1 MGSAG
6 PATDRAEPQPAPRM
20 REHIGRLGR
29 NTAIYGTGQVLL
41 RMVSLL
47 LLPLYTSYLTPA
59 DYGIS
64 AILGVM
70 TYFLTPIF
78 ALGISGAL
86 GLVYFG
92 HDDRVERG
100 TTIWSAFATVAISA
114 AVLAVG
120 GWLASDGLAE
130 LLFVAGSSEYD
141 LSYLVSVALAT
152 AALSIT
158 AQPLLARFQFEERA
172 KGFVAITLGSSA
184 LSIGL
189 SVLLIV
195 GLRRGVAGFIEAA
208 FIAQLLTLLVASTAT
223 LREVRFRV
231 RRGVARELLGLGV
244 PLIPGFLAIFVML
257 QANKLLLQAEAGLD
271 ELGLYTVGF
280 NIGLLMTLLVTGFT
294 TAWFPFFS
302 SFMQRQDE
310 ARPLFARVASYY
322 VLGAGSISLM
332 FFIGAQPLIR
342 LVTQPDFA
350 GAYISVG
357 PSAAAQFLIGLHSI
371 LLAGM
376 YFAKAVR
383 PGVVIQGAAAV
394 TSVGLN
400 LVLIPML
407 GAGGAALALVL
418 GFASMVVYQHA
429 WNIFRLHFRVPYEW
443 GRLGVFAAVYVGT
456 AALFL
461 WDHDLPLVAEFGL
474 SAIAALGVVGIVLAL
489 LSPSERSQALV
500 ELRRRLRRVVGPAS

>member
-310 ARPLFARVASYY
+310 ARP
-322 VLGAGSISLM
+322 
-332 FFIGAQPLIR
+332 
-342 LVTQPDFA
+342 
-350 GAYISVG
+350 
-357 PSAAAQFLIGLHSI
+357 
-371 LLAGM
+371 
-376 YFAKAVR
+376 
-383 PGVVIQGAAAV
+383 
-394 TSVGLN
+394 
-400 LVLIPML
+400 
-407 GAGGAALALVL
+407 
-418 GFASMVVYQHA
+418 
-429 WNIFRLHFRVPYEW
+429 
-443 GRLGVFAAVYVGT
+443 
-456 AALFL
+456 
-461 WDHDLPLVAEFGL
+461 
-474 SAIAALGVVGIVLAL
+474 
-489 LSPSERSQALV
+489 
-500 ELRRRLRRVVGPAS
+500 